1 MLSEEIKTEQYVLRV
16 LVFKLRKETKPS
28 GLEFYTQV
36 VRLKRNGET
45 CLSEQVHKA
54 AVVTSGWMKL

>member
-1 MLSEEIKTEQYVLRV
+1 MLSEESKTEQYVLRV
-16 LVFKLRKETKPS
+16 LVFKKETKPS

-54 AVVTSGWMKL
+54 AIFTSGWMKL